1 MKSFRTLFCAA
12 LLGMGTAAMAQAT
25 YEAADG
31 TKYEFKKHA
40 FLDLQ
45 GGIQHTLGEAKTK
58 DLFSPNVQLG
68 LGYQFTPVFGA
79 RIQANAWQ
87 SKGGWNGYGNPA
99 ITKDYKYKY
108 VAPGIDFMFN
118 LSNLFCGWNPKRV
131 FNVTAFLGGGA
142 NVAFDNDEVNTIA
155 DDIKTD
161 LGNYELEYLWD
172 GTKVR
177 PFGRAGLDLN
187 FRLSDAVSLMVEGNA
202 NILSDKYNSKKA
214 GNPDWYFNGLLG
226 LRINLGK
233 AYAAVAPVIVEKP
246 KVYRTQRDSIFEN
259 KTVKVAEL
267 RRDVFFT
274 INSITVS
281 ETEQLKIKDVADY
294 LKKYPQAK
302 VVVSGYADVGTG
314 NAKINARLAA
324 GRADIVVRDLKEK
337 YGISEDR
344 ITYASYGD
352 TVQPFEENDLN
363 RVSICIADGATEVKK
378 VLKEV
383 KETQVEVVE

>member
-1 MKSFRTLFCAA
+1 MS
-12 LLGMGTAAMAQAT
+12 LL
-25 YEAADG
+25 
-31 TKYEFKKHA
+31 
-40 FLDLQ
+40 
-45 GGIQHTLGEAKTK
+45 
-58 DLFSPNVQLG
+58 
-68 LGYQFTPVFGA
+68 
-79 RIQANAWQ
+79 
-87 SKGGWNGYGNPA
+87 
-99 ITKDYKYKY
+99 
-108 VAPGIDFMFN
+108 
-118 LSNLFCGWNPKRV
+118 
-131 FNVTAFLGGGA
+131 
-142 NVAFDNDEVNTIA
+142 
-155 DDIKTD
+155 
-161 LGNYELEYLWD
+161 
-172 GTKVR
+172 
-177 PFGRAGLDLN
+177 
-187 FRLSDAVSLMVEGNA
+187 VEGNA

-214 GNPDWYFNGLLG
+214 GNADWYFNGLLG

-233 AYAAVAPVIVEKP
+233 TYTVIPAPVIDKP
-246 KVYRTQRDSIFEN
+246 KTYRTQRDSIFEN

-314 NAKINARLAA
+314 NAQINARLAA

-383 KETQVEVVE
+383 KETQVEVEE

>member
-1 MKSFRTLFCAA
+1 MKLFRTLFAAA
-12 LLGMGTAAMAQAT
+12 LLGMGTTAMAQAT

-40 FLDLQ
+40 FLTLQ
-45 GGIQHTLGEAKTK
+45 GGAQYTLGEAKNS
-58 DLFSPNVQLG
+58 DLISPNIQIG

-87 SKGGWNGYGNPA
+87 SKGGWQADVKPG
-99 ITKDYKYKY
+99 TFKWKY
-108 VAPGIDFMFN
+108 VAPGVDFMFN

-142 NVAFDNDEVNTIA
+142 NVAFDNDEVNAIA
-155 DDIKTD
+155 ND
-161 LGNYELEYLWD
+161 LRKDGLAQYELEYLWD

-177 PFGRAGLDLN
+177 PFGRAGLDLG
-187 FRLSDAVSLMVEGNA
+187 FRLSDAVSLLIEGNA

-233 AYAAVAPVIVEKP
+233 AYTAVAPVIIEKP

-383 KETQVEVVE
+383 KETQVEVEE